1 MLFLLYISFTWPLI
15 LGRQALG
22 DITVDVLAQAKR
34 MELAMTGQNFLTTVC
49 QATRRSFHEINMGC
63 LTIDV
68 K

>member
-1 MLFLLYISFTWPLI
+1 MLFLLYISFTWPLS

-34 MELAMTGQNFLTTVC
+34 MELAMTGQELPHHRVPG
-49 QATRRSFHEINMGC
+49 EVPGEVLM
-63 LTIDV
+63 